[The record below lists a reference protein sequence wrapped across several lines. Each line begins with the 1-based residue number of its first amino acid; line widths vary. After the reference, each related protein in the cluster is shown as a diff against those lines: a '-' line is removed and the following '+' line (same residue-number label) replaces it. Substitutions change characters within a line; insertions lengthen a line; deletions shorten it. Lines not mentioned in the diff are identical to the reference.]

1 MAASAR
7 NRAKYQ
13 GARTGVAQRVMANA
27 RAARVVSKGMSL
39 MSRLGVVTAGAN
51 FASGNVGLGV
61 LSLGYSGYA
70 AYRSDVRAR
79 EAENGRLKSRAL
91 DSLIN
96 RARTGNTLGVRTG
109 RRADAGGGA
118 RLALARA
125 AATRTAVATRSTSVL
140 GMRSSSRVASVTP
153 RGSNGQV
160 KAYTRMQN
168 GQAIFV
174 GGYSRTV

>member
-1 MAASAR
+1 MASAQAKA
-7 NRAKYQ
+7 RAKYK
-13 GARTGVAQRVMANA
+13 GARTGIAQRVMVNA
-27 RAARVVSKGMSL
+27 RATRVFGKGMKL
-39 MSRLGVVTAGAN
+39 ISRISAVAAGVN
-51 FASGNVGLGV
+51 FASGNIGLGA
-61 LSLGYSGYA
+61 LSLGGGLYA
-70 AYRSDVRAR
+70 AHRSDTLAR
-79 EAENGRLKSRAL
+79 QAENGRLKSRAL

-118 RLALARA
+118 RLALTRA

-140 GMRSSSRVASVTP
+140 GMRSSRVAAATP

-160 KAYTRMQN
+160 KSYTRMQN